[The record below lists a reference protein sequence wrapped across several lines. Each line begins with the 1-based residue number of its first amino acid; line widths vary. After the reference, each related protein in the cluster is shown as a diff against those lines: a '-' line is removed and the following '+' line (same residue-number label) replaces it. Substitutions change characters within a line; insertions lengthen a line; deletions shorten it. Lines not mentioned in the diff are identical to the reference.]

1 MHAARLDPHLL
12 MIALPIM
19 AVTYLLVMVDRFDR
33 SILALLGAG
42 AMILAGVLTQDQAI
56 AGIDFNTI
64 GLLTGMM
71 VLVAVSRRSGVFE
84 YLAVW
89 AAQAV
94 RASPAGLLAALAL
107 VTALLSAL
115 LDNVTTVL
123 LIAPMTISITR
134 RLGVAP
140 FPFLLAEV
148 LASNFGGTATLIGDP
163 PNILIGSAA
172 GLSFNDFL
180 VHLTPA
186 VAIVMAVQ
194 IAVAHLVWG
203 RRMASGAAARA
214 AVMALRPAD
223 SITDRRLLGHSVA
236 VFALVLAGF
245 MTARMSGLAPGSI
258 ALIGAALLM
267 LLENLARPREEQ
279 FAAVSATYG
288 EVDWIT
294 IFFFVGL
301 FVVVAGVERTG
312 ALGWFAHEIT
322 SLTHGNLAATVFVVL
337 WVSAIASAVIDNI
350 PFVAAMIPVIHAM
363 APQFGGEHAILPL
376 WVALSLGACFGGNG
390 TLIGAS
396 ANLTVAGLAQ
406 RDGIEF
412 GFATYTSRALPLTL
426 MSVVIAQAYLWL
438 RYL

>member
-1 MHAARLDPHLL
+1 
-12 MIALPIM
+12 MIAVPIM
-19 AVTYLLVMVDRFDR
+19 AVTYILVMVDRFDR
-33 SILALLGAG
+33 SVLALLGAG
-42 AMILAGVLTQDQAI
+42 AMILAGVLNQDQAI

-84 YLAVW
+84 YLAIS

-94 RASPAGLLAALAL
+94 RASPVGLLASLAV

-123 LIAPMTISITR
+123 LIAPVTISITR

-172 GLSFNDFL
+172 GLTFNDFL
-180 VHLTPA
+180 VHLLPVVA
-186 VAIVMAVQ
+186 VVMAVQ
-194 IAVAHLVWG
+194 VAVVHFVWG
-203 RRMASGAAARA
+203 RRLVTTSVARDEI
-214 AVMALRPAD
+214 MALRPVA
-223 SITDRRLLGHSVA
+223 SITDTRLLAHSVA

-245 MTARMSGLAPGSI
+245 TTARMTGLQPGSI

-279 FAAVSATYG
+279 FQAVSATYG

-301 FVVVAGVERTG
+301 FIVVKGVETTG
-312 ALGWFAHEIT
+312 ALNWLAQEVT
-322 SLTHGNLAATVFVVL
+322 RLTHGNLMLTVFVVL
-337 WVSAIASAVIDNI
+337 WISAIASAIIDNI

-363 APQFGGEHAILPL
+363 APDFGGEQAILPL
-376 WVALSLGACFGGNG
+376 WLALSLGACFGGNG

-396 ANLTVAGLAQ
+396 ANLTVSGIAQ
-406 RDGIEF
+406 REGIEF
-412 GFATYTSRALPLTL
+412 GFAAYTRRALPLTL
-426 MSVVIAQAYLWL
+426 LSVVIAQLYLYL

>member
-1 MHAARLDPHLL
+1 
-12 MIALPIM
+12 MIAVPIM
-19 AVTYLLVMVDRFDR
+19 TVTYVLVMVDRFDR
-33 SILALLGAG
+33 SVLALLGAG
-42 AMILAGVLTQDQAI
+42 AMILTGVLNQDQAI
-56 AGIDFNTI
+56 EGIDFNTI

-84 YLAVW
+84 YLAIS

-94 RASPAGLLAALAL
+94 RASPVGLLASLAV
-107 VTALLSAL
+107 VTAVLSAL

-123 LIAPMTISITR
+123 LIAPVTISITR

-172 GLSFNDFL
+172 GLTFNDFVVNL
-180 VHLTPA
+180 LPVVA
-186 VAIVMAVQ
+186 VVMAVQ
-194 IAVAHLVWG
+194 VAVVHFAWG
-203 RRMASGAAARA
+203 RRLVTTAVARDEI
-214 AVMALRPAD
+214 MALRPAA
-223 SITDRRLLGHSVA
+223 SITDARLLRHAVA

-245 MTARMSGLAPGSI
+245 TTARMTGLEPGSI

-279 FAAVSATYG
+279 FETVSATYG

-301 FVVVAGVERTG
+301 FIVVKGVETSG
-312 ALGWFAHEIT
+312 ALGWLAQEVT
-322 SLTHGNLAATVFVVL
+322 LLTHGNLMLTVFMVL
-337 WVSAIASAVIDNI
+337 WVSAIASAIIDNI

-363 APQFGGEHAILPL
+363 APDFGGEQAILPL
-376 WVALSLGACFGGNG
+376 WLALSLGACFGGNG
-390 TLIGAS
+390 TLVGAS
-396 ANLTVAGLAQ
+396 ANLAVSGIAQ
-406 RDGIEF
+406 RAGVNF
-412 GFATYTSRALPLTL
+412 GFAAFTRHALPMTVI
-426 MSVVIAQAYLWL
+426 SVLIAQLYLYL
-438 RYL
+438 RYF

>member
-1 MHAARLDPHLL
+1 
-12 MIALPIM
+12 MIAVPIM
-19 AVTYLLVMVDRFDR
+19 AVTYILVMIDRFDR

-56 AGIDFNTI
+56 EGIDFNTI

-84 YLAVW
+84 YLAIS

-94 RASPAGLLAALAL
+94 RASPIGLLASLAV
-107 VTALLSAL
+107 VTAMLSAL

-123 LIAPMTISITR
+123 LIAPVTIAITR

-148 LASNFGGTATLIGDP
+148 MASNFGGTATLIGDP

-172 GLSFNDFL
+172 GLTFNDFL
-180 VHLTPA
+180 VHLLPVVA
-186 VAIVMAVQ
+186 VVMAVQ
-194 IAVAHLVWG
+194 VAVVHFVWG
-203 RRMASGAAARA
+203 RGLVTTAVARDEI
-214 AVMALRPAD
+214 MALRPAS
-223 SITDRRLLGHSVA
+223 SITDARLLGHSIV

-245 MTARMSGLAPGSI
+245 TTSRMTGLQPGSI

-279 FAAVSATYG
+279 FLAVSATYG

-301 FVVVAGVERTG
+301 FIVVQGVESSG
-312 ALGWFAHEIT
+312 ALNWLAQEVT
-322 SLTHGNLAATVFVVL
+322 RLTHGNLMLTVFVVL
-337 WVSAIASAVIDNI
+337 WVSAIASAIIDNI

-363 APQFGGEHAILPL
+363 APDFGGEQAILPL
-376 WVALSLGACFGGNG
+376 WLALSLGACFGGNG

-396 ANLTVAGLAQ
+396 ANLTVSGIAQ
-406 RDGIEF
+406 REGIAF
-412 GFATYTSRALPLTL
+412 GFAAYTSRALPLTVL
-426 MSVVIAQAYLWL
+426 SVLIAQLYLYL

>member
-1 MHAARLDPHLL
+1 
-12 MIALPIM
+12 MIAVPIM
-19 AVTYLLVMVDRFDR
+19 AVTYILVMVDRFDR
-33 SILALLGAG
+33 SVLALLGAG

-56 AGIDFNTI
+56 DGIDFNTI

-84 YLAVW
+84 YLAIR

-94 RASPAGLLAALAL
+94 RASPVGLLASLAV

-123 LIAPMTISITR
+123 LIAPVTISITR

-180 VHLTPA
+180 VNLLPVVA
-186 VAIVMAVQ
+186 VVMAVQ
-194 IAVAHLVWG
+194 VAVVHVVWG
-203 RRMASGAAARA
+203 RRLATTAMARDEI
-214 AVMALRPAD
+214 MALRPVA
-223 SITDRRLLGHSVA
+223 SITDARLLRHSVA

-245 MTARMSGLAPGSI
+245 TTARMTGLQPGSI

-279 FAAVSATYG
+279 FETVSATYG

-301 FVVVAGVERTG
+301 FIVVKGVETSG
-312 ALGWFAHEIT
+312 ALGWLAQEVT
-322 SLTHGNLAATVFVVL
+322 RLTHGNLMLTVFVVL

-363 APQFGGEHAILPL
+363 APDFGGEHAILPL
-376 WVALSLGACFGGNG
+376 WLALSLGACFGGNG

-396 ANLTVAGLAQ
+396 ANLTVSGIAQ
-406 RDGIEF
+406 RAGIDF
-412 GFATYTSRALPLTL
+412 GFATYTRRALPLTVL
-426 MSVVIAQAYLWL
+426 SVLIAQAYLYL
-438 RYL
+438 RYF

>member
-1 MHAARLDPHLL
+1 LNLHLVL
-12 MIALPIM
+12 IAVPIM
-19 AVTYLLVMVDRFDR
+19 VATYILVIVDRVDR
-33 SILALLGAG
+33 SVLALLGGG
-42 AMILAGVLTQDQAI
+42 AMILAGVLNQDQAI

-71 VLVAVSRRSGVFE
+71 VLVAISRRSGVFE

-94 RASPAGLLAALAL
+94 RASPMGLLASLAV
-107 VTALLSAL
+107 VTAVLSAL

-123 LIAPMTISITR
+123 LIAPVTISITR

-172 GLSFNDFL
+172 GLTFNDFV
-180 VHLTPA
+180 VHLLPVVVVVMVVQVA
-186 VAIVMAVQ
+186 VM
-194 IAVAHLVWG
+194 HLVWG
-203 RRMASGAAARA
+203 RGMASSAVARA
-214 AVMALRPAD
+214 EIMSLRPAA
-223 SITDRRLLGHSVA
+223 SITDVRLLRHSGA
-236 VFALVLAGF
+236 VGALVLLGF
-245 MTARMSGLAPGSI
+245 TTARMTGLEPGSV
-258 ALIGAALLM
+258 ALIGAAALM
-267 LLENLARPREEQ
+267 LLENLAHPREAQ
-279 FAAVSATYG
+279 FEHISATYG

-301 FVVVAGVERTG
+301 FIVVKGVEVTG
-312 ALGWFAHEIT
+312 ALGWLAHEVT
-322 SLTHGNLAATVFVVL
+322 SATQGNLMLTVFAVL
-337 WVSAIASAVIDNI
+337 WVSAIASAIIDNI

-376 WVALSLGACFGGNG
+376 WLALSLGACFGGNG

-396 ANLTVAGLAQ
+396 ANLTVAGIAQ
-406 RDGIEF
+406 REGIGF
-412 GFATYTSRALPLTL
+412 GFGAFTRRALPLTVV
-426 MSVVIAQAYLWL
+426 SVVIAQAYLWL

>member
-1 MHAARLDPHLL
+1 
-12 MIALPIM
+12 MIAVPIM
-19 AVTYLLVMVDRFDR
+19 LVTYILVMIDRFDR

-56 AGIDFNTI
+56 HGIDFNTI

-84 YLAVW
+84 FLAVW

-94 RASPAGLLAALAL
+94 RASPVGLLASLAV
-107 VTALLSAL
+107 VTAVLSAL

-123 LIAPMTISITR
+123 LIAPVTISITR

-172 GLSFNDFL
+172 GLTFNDFL
-180 VHLTPA
+180 VHLLP
-186 VAIVMAVQ
+186 VVVVVMAVQ
-194 IAVAHLVWG
+194 LVVLHLVWG
-203 RRMASGAAARA
+203 RGLGSTAEARA
-214 AVMALRPAD
+214 EVMALRPGA
-223 SITDRRLLGHSVA
+223 SITDARLLRHSA
-236 VFALVLAGF
+236 FIGALVLAGF
-245 MTARMSGLAPGSI
+245 TTARMTGLEPGSI
-258 ALIGAALLM
+258 ALIGAAALM
-267 LLENLARPREEQ
+267 LLENLAHPREEQ
-279 FAAVSATYG
+279 FDHISATYG

-301 FVVVAGVERTG
+301 FIVVAGVEKTG
-312 ALGWFAHEIT
+312 ALGWLAEAV
-322 SLTHGNLAATVFVVL
+322 THATQGNLMLTVFAVL
-337 WVSAIASAVIDNI
+337 WVSAIASAIIDNI

-363 APQFGGEHAILPL
+363 APDFGGKEAILPL
-376 WVALSLGACFGGNG
+376 WLALSLGACFGGNG

-396 ANLTVAGLAQ
+396 ANLTVSGIAQ
-406 RDGIEF
+406 REGIGF
-412 GFATYTSRALPLTL
+412 GFAAFTRRALPLTL
-426 MSVVIAQAYLWL
+426 MSVLIAQAYLWL